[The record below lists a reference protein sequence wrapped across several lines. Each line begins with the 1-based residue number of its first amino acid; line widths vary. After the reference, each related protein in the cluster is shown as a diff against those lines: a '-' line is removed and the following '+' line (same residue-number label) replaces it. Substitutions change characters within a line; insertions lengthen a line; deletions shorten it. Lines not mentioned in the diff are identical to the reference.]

1 MNTTPDEKS
10 EMNFIL
16 FLSLLKNKK
25 IIVNNKIQKI
35 DNKSIKS
42 WKNNMFKKIE
52 YIYKDSKNKFNDQ
65 LHQKRYLEYQ

>member
-35 DNKSIKS
+35 DNKSIKI
-42 WKNNMFKKIE
+42 KEKQ
-52 YIYKDSKNKFNDQ
+52 YV
-65 LHQKRYLEYQ
+65 